1 MSTKAKAFPS
11 KDEHIIGVVSKI
23 TKHGVYIKLIEY
35 GDLEGYC
42 HISEVAAAWIRNIR
56 NFVRLEQQVV
66 AKVLRA
72 DKRKGQVDIS
82 IKRVSAQK
90 KKEKIQE
97 YKQHMSALAI
107 VRLIAEKVGR
117 KEKEVLKELESIL
130 VEEFGSLYHG
140 FEYIATEDDA
150 EIREFFS
157 EEMAE
162 VIEEMA
168 KASIKINTF
177 EKEIKI
183 GLRSYS
189 PDGVDEIREVLMKI
203 QTSIQKRESIEFE
216 LFTVG
221 APTYRLWLS
230 GRYYEDLDEIAVDV
244 SKILEEYKSEHP
256 KLDYTTKEEKR

>member
-1 MSTKAKAFPS
+1 MSSKGKEFPS
-11 KDEHIIGVVSKI
+11 KDDYIIGVVSKI
-23 TKHGVYIKLIEY
+23 TKHGVYIKLIEF

-56 NFVRLEQQVV
+56 NFVRLDQQVV

-72 DKRKGQVDIS
+72 DKRKKQVDIS
-82 IKRVSAQK
+82 IKRVSSQK

-97 YKQHMSALAI
+97 YKQQMSAHAI
-107 VRLIAEKVGR
+107 VRLIAEKLGM
-117 KEKEVLKELESIL
+117 KEESVRSEIEPIL

-150 EIREFFS
+150 DIHEFFS
-157 EEMAE
+157 EDMSS
-162 VIEEMA
+162 VIEEMS

-177 EKEIKI
+177 EKEMKI

-189 PDGVDEIREVLMKI
+189 PDGVDEIREILILV
-203 QTSIQKRESIEFE
+203 QTVIQKHDNVEFE

-221 APTYRLWLS
+221 APTYRLWMS
-230 GRYYEDLDEIAVDV
+230 GRYYEDLDDIAIEVNKTLEDYA
-244 SKILEEYKSEHP
+244 SKHNRLEF
-256 KLDYTTKEEKR
+256 TTKEEKR